1 MFEAEGTSE
10 CARPPPRPTAS
21 PWTDQAAR
29 ARTPTPAG
37 PASRVRVRAASHAN
51 APSTGPWV
59 ALVGGLAPVEGGVVR
74 WLRPAKGARP
84 TCAWRRATALPTRA
98 EARTQR
104 GRSWGA
110 AAAHTGGRVA
120 TWRRMGCARRACG
133 RTRSHVGGLES
144 SEISTWQYRVYIA
157 FDTEARSHVAADG
170 VGCASGGG
178 WDARPGVA
186 NTAQSRERSR
196 EDVRTAVN

>member
-21 PWTDQAAR
+21 PWTDQAAPC

-84 TCAWRRATALPTRA
+84 TCAWRRADGSPNESRGPDAARA
-98 EARTQR
+98 FVGRG
-104 GRSWGA
+104 GRSHGGA
-110 AAAHTGGRVA
+110 RRDVA
-120 TWRRMGCARRACG
+120 THGMRASG
-133 RTRSHVGGLES
+133 VWKNAQSRGN
-144 SEISTWQYRVYIA
+144 SEISTWQYRAYIA
-157 FDTEARSHVAADG
+157 FDTEARSHVARCG
-170 VGCASGGG
+170 TLGLVF
-178 WDARPGVA
+178 V
-186 NTAQSRERSR
+186 SRAPAGPTS
-196 EDVRTAVN
+196 

>member
-51 APSTGPWV
+51 ASRQGHGW
-59 ALVGGLAPVEGGVVR
+59 LLLAGWRRLRGVSSDGCVPQKVHG
-74 WLRPAKGARP
+74 RPARGGGP
-84 TCAWRRATALPTRA
+84 TALPTRA

-110 AAAHTGGRVA
+110 AAARTGGRVA

-196 EDVRTAVN
+196 EDVRGPL